1 MVWRVPAAAGEGF
14 RLRYIHSVERVPVE
28 ALFRVDEDGGLR
40 LVETRFSSHGP
51 GLPARGLARE
61 EGTGPFVSPEG
72 ARMGTFRFYVSAVN
86 EAELALGGRRLALC
100 RVFAE
105 GEIAEV
111 AAARRPRLLLWLE
124 ALGPPEGGPGSE
136 PSTR

>member
-1 MVWRVPAAAGEGF
+1 MRVPAAAGEGF
-14 RLRYIHSVERVPVE
+14 RLRYVHSVERMPVE
-28 ALFRVDEDGGLR
+28 ALFRVEEDGGLR

-51 GLPARGLARE
+51 GLPAHGLGRE
-61 EGTGPFVSPEG
+61 EGAGPFLAPQE
-72 ARMGTFRFYVSAVN
+72 ARMKTFRFYVSAVN
-86 EAELALGGRRLALC
+86 EAELALGGLRLALR

-111 AAARRPRLLLWLE
+111 AVGRRPRLVLWLE
-124 ALGPPEGGPGSE
+124 AIGSPPGGPGNE

>member
-1 MVWRVPAAAGEGF
+1 MRVPAATGEGF
-14 RLRYIHSVERVPVE
+14 RLRYIHSVERMPVE

-51 GLPARGLARE
+51 GLPARGLFRE
-61 EGTGPFVSPEG
+61 KDAGPFVSPEG
-72 ARMGTFRFYVSAVN
+72 ARMASFRFYVSAVN
-86 EAELALGGRRLALC
+86 EAEVALRGRRLPLC
-100 RVFAE
+100 RFFAE

-124 ALGPPEGGPGSE
+124 AIGPPEGGPGSE